1 MKDQKDENQR
11 LKQMF
16 TGLSLEGQALKGVIE
31 TKL

>member
-16 TGLSLEGQALKGVIE
+16 ADLSLEGRALKGVIE